1 MKDGDTMNWFDTMY
15 NKELIQQVKIANKQM
30 EQIKMMDISLG
41 TLSKLDKLSGQ
52 RFLSAGLNIS
62 TLFENV
68 DYSPFQKGLDRWNLQ
83 PRSAQLFD
91 YSKSIQS
98 GFYGEYRF
106 LDDLNLN
113 SKFVSSFSNI
123 FGENDNSGFIN
134 AVSGLSKIFDATY
147 EKRFITAF
155 EQLSDTIQ
163 LNSHMDEA
171 LNVLSE
177 MEFGDYS
184 IEEDGSISCDGEII
198 TKEEVQKQIV
208 EFISNL
214 IDSIEQFKIDFKEK
228 YKIAYFII
236 CTYVTICAVLDIP
249 PIEPVKVI
257 PQKIESMVND
267 YKLKYFVSKES
278 ARVYESP
285 SSKAKV
291 IYHISYGE
299 TVVAEES
306 YNGWIQ
312 VAIDTENKIYNGWI
326 AKCNLINYE
335 KVKFDKEAL
344 LNEVE

>member
-1 MKDGDTMNWFDTMY
+1 VKDGDTMKGFDTMY
-15 NKELIQQVKIANKQM
+15 NKELIQQVKIAGKQM

-41 TLSKLDKLSGQ
+41 TLSKLDKLNGQ
-52 RFLSAGLNIS
+52 RFSSTGLNTS

-83 PRSAQLFD
+83 PRSVQLFD

-98 GFYGEYRF
+98 GFYGDYRF

-123 FGENDNSGFIN
+123 FGENDNTGFIN

-155 EQLSDTIQ
+155 EQLFDTVQ
-163 LNSHMDEA
+163 LNSHMDEV
-171 LNVLSE
+171 LDVLSE
-177 MEFGDYS
+177 MEFEDYS

-228 YKIAYFII
+228 HKMAYFII
-236 CTYVTICAVLDIP
+236 CTYVTICAALDIP

-267 YKLKYFVSKES
+267 YKSKYYVSKES
-278 ARVYESP
+278 ARVYDSP
-285 SSKAKV
+285 SSKSKV
-291 IYHISYGE
+291 IYFVSYGE
-299 TVVAEES
+299 TVISENS
-306 YNGWIQ
+306 CNGWIQ
-312 VAIDTENKIYNGWI
+312 VTIDAENKIYSGWI
-326 AKCNLINYE
+326 AKCNLVNYE
-335 KVKFDKEAL
+335 KVKFDETVL
-344 LNEVE
+344 EHEVE